1 MTHVQQILVDQWVD
15 LVVLKD
21 GRVLG
26 IDGDSVMLYASI
38 DDFYDATPET
48 KPTIYLKEQTA

>member
-26 IDGDSVMLYASI
+26 IDGDSVMLHASI
-38 DDFYDATPET
+38 DDFYDATPKT

>member
-1 MTHVQQILVDQWVD
+1 MSYIKETQTEEGVDF
-15 LVVLKD
+15 VVLKD

-26 IDGDSVMLYASI
+26 IDADCVCLYASM